1 MFEQRP
7 DFKENFRV
15 EDKEAVMVST
25 DICFNTLD

>member
-15 EDKEAVMVST
+15 EDEEVVMVST